1 MKSGI
6 RVCLQLSDK
15 VMKVVE
21 ILGGP
26 MSVVFRP
33 RFATMEMLNV
43 YSTRGCRFWKV

>member
-1 MKSGI
+1 M
-6 RVCLQLSDK
+6 SDK
-15 VMKVVE
+15 VTKVVG

-26 MSVVFRP
+26 TFIVFRP